1 MNFKTYYDNQ
11 TGAQKVWIQDK
22 PGAPWR
28 EFDPAG
34 ELVSLRAEVERLKRE
49 NAALRVQLEDM
60 TNQFFAVSQENAA
73 LQDDKKRL
81 DWIQKNGP
89 RVVNVLHHWQFWD
102 DLEFRAIVDA
112 ARAKEGGAT

>member
-1 MNFKTYYDNQ
+1 
-11 TGAQKVWIQDK
+11 
-22 PGAPWR
+22 
-28 EFDPAG
+28 
-34 ELVSLRAEVERLKRE
+34 VSAFPTVETLLAACAEYRAKLTQVECE

-89 RVVNVLHHWQFWD
+89 RVVNVLHHWQVWD
-102 DLEFRAIVDA
+102 DPEFRAIVDA